1 VIAAPI
7 PLPQKVKSCDRLL
20 VLLDRW
26 ASSLEET
33 SSSMK
38 WYWEK
43 NGHLRYICETDG
55 NFHCFYFKY
64 QNLTRKIQI
73 GKAFAPA
80 SSSFLPTAYLS
91 HRNWHDARGYSVIV
105 SHFWA
110 VGLLSYYNV
119 KDWWSYNYAIG
130 IESEY
135 ISVSTVLI

>member
-64 QNLTRKIQI
+64 QSLTKKIQI
-73 GKAFAPA
+73 GKAFTPA
-80 SSSFLPTAYLS
+80 SSSFLATARLS
-91 HRNWHDARGYSVIV
+91 HRNCHGPRAYSIIV
-105 SHFWA
+105 SHLWA
-110 VGLLSYYNV
+110 VVGLLSYYDV
-119 KDWWSYNYAIG
+119 KDWWSYNCGIG
-130 IESEY
+130 IESE
-135 ISVSTVLI
+135 SFLLPAS